1 LANNKAQTKVLRPAK
16 NNEKATQDK
25 KSQVAAAKVKK
36 SQPQASQPKKRRFTF
51 FADIINELKKVVWP
65 TRQETLRLSLIV
77 IGLCL
82 VMGLLLGVLD
92 YGFSELV
99 AKVFL
104 GGK

>member
-1 LANNKAQTKVLRPAK
+1 LANKAQTKVLQSAK
-16 NNEKATQDK
+16 NSEKAAQDK
-25 KSQVAAAKVKK
+25 KSQVATAKVKK
-36 SQPQASQPKKRRFTF
+36 SSTQVSQPKKRRFTF

-65 TRQETLRLSLIV
+65 TRQETIRLSLIV

-82 VMGLLLGVLD
+82 VVGLFLGLLD

>member
-1 LANNKAQTKVLRPAK
+1 MANNKAQAKVLQPAK
-16 NNEKATQDK
+16 NNEKVAQDK
-25 KSQVAAAKVKK
+25 KSQVATAKVKK
-36 SQPQASQPKKRRFTF
+36 NPAQASQPKKRRFTF
-51 FADIINELKKVVWP
+51 FSDIINELKKVVWP
-65 TRQETLRLSLIV
+65 TRQETIRLSLIV

-82 VMGLLLGVLD
+82 VVGLFLGLLD

>member
-1 LANNKAQTKVLRPAK
+1 LANKEQTKVLQPAK
-16 NNEKATQDK
+16 NNEKAVNGK
-25 KSQVAAAKVKK
+25 KSQVATAKVKK
-36 SQPQASQPKKRRFTF
+36 SQPQVNQPKKRRFTF
-51 FADIINELKKVVWP
+51 FADIVTELRKVVWP

-82 VMGLLLGVLD
+82 VMGLLLGLLD

>member
-1 LANNKAQTKVLRPAK
+1 LANKEQTKVLQPAK
-16 NNEKATQDK
+16 NNEKAVNGK
-25 KSQVAAAKVKK
+25 KSQVAPAKVKK
-36 SQPQASQPKKRRFTF
+36 NQAQANQPKKRRFTF
-51 FADIINELKKVVWP
+51 FADIITELRKVVWP

-82 VMGLLLGVLD
+82 VMGLLLGLLD

>member
-1 LANNKAQTKVLRPAK
+1 DT
-16 NNEKATQDK
+16 
-25 KSQVAAAKVKK
+25 KSQVAAAKAKK
-36 SQPQASQPKKRRFTF
+36 SSTQVSQPKKRRFTF
-51 FADIINELKKVVWP
+51 FTDIISELKKVVWP
-65 TRQETLRLSLIV
+65 TRQETVRLSLIV

-82 VMGLLLGVLD
+82 VVGLFLGLLD

>member
-1 LANNKAQTKVLRPAK
+1 LANNKDRTTELEPAK
-16 NNEKATQDK
+16 ADLKAASDK
-25 KSQVAAAKVKK
+25 KYQVAAVKSK
-36 SQPQASQPKKRRFTF
+36 KNQVQPGQPKKRRFSF
-51 FADIINELKKVVWP
+51 FVDIVTELRKVVWP
-65 TRQETLRLSLIV
+65 TRQETLRLTLIV

-82 VMGLLLGVLD
+82 VMGLVLGLLD

>member
-1 LANNKAQTKVLRPAK
+1 MANKEQTKVLQPAK
-16 NNEKATQDK
+16 NNEKAANGK
-25 KSQVAAAKVKK
+25 KSQVAPAKVKK
-36 SQPQASQPKKRRFTF
+36 SQPQVNQPKKRRFTF
-51 FADIINELKKVVWP
+51 FADIVTELRKVVWP

-82 VMGLLLGVLD
+82 VMGLLLGLLD